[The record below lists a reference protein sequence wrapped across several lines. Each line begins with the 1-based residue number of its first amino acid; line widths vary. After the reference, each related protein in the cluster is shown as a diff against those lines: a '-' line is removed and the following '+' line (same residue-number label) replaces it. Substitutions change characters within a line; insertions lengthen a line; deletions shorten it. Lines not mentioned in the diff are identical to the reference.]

1 MPKYRKKPVV
11 IDAFR
16 MGIDPRPD
24 WFQDKVSTNEIIT
37 HAWRESF
44 SPFDH
49 STTWCEIKTL
59 EGTMRGDYGDYIIQ
73 GVNGEVYPCK
83 PDIFEKTHELADLT
97 PPVQPDITQR
107 AGKYFI
113 VSVKDE
119 GFHLQ
124 SDEGEEVH
132 YILIDINGRMEGY
145 SDDLKE
151 IESIYGRVTRIP
163 GEVITDDQC

>member
-1 MPKYRKKPVV
+1 MPKL
-11 IDAFR
+11 
-16 MGIDPRPD
+16 
-24 WFQDKVSTNEIIT
+24 TNEDI
-37 HAWRESF
+37 E
-44 SPFDH
+44 
-49 STTWCEIKTL
+49 EIEKTL
-59 EGTMRGDYGDYIIQ
+59 TKTWSMHGMEARRYQEKMRNNSYKWLTEL
-73 GVNGEVYPCK
+73 VAEVKYLRL
-83 PDIFEKTHELADLT
+83 LAADPT

-163 GEVITDDQC
+163 GEVITDDQR

>member
-1 MPKYRKKPVV
+1 MKL
-11 IDAFR
+11 IDA
-16 MGIDPRPD
+16 
-24 WFQDKVSTNEIIT
+24 DKLIEWVDRRYYSFDTKFSLYETIRQHIEAGT
-37 HAWRESF
+37 F
-44 SPFDH
+44 SP
-49 STTWCEIKTL
+49 
-59 EGTMRGDYGDYIIQ
+59 
-73 GVNGEVYPCK
+73 
-83 PDIFEKTHELADLT
+83 T

-163 GEVITDDQC
+163 GEVITDDQR